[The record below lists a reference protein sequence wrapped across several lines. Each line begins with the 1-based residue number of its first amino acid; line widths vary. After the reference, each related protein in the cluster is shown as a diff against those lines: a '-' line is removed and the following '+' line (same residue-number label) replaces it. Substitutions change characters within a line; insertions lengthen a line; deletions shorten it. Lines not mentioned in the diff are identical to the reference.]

1 MLGFDRIEAMRS
13 PILLKDFL
21 TFLDCLRRSPSRQK
35 AVSSYFDEVLNEKPV
50 GDRRYTISGI
60 GFPSKM
66 MESNGGFREQRK
78 SQRFSILIGISFHPF
93 ENHDESIFRLLIS
106 ETF

>member
-1 MLGFDRIEAMRS
+1 MLGFDSIEAMHS
-13 PILLKDFL
+13 LILLQDFL
-21 TFLDCLRRSPSRQK
+21 TFLDCLRRLPSSQK

-66 MESNGGFREQRK
+66 MELNLGFREPGK
-78 SQRFSILIGISFHPF
+78 
-93 ENHDESIFRLLIS
+93 
-106 ETF
+106 

>member
-1 MLGFDRIEAMRS
+1 MLGSDCIEAMRS
-13 PILLKDFL
+13 PILLQDFL
-21 TFLDCLRRSPSRQK
+21 IFLDFLKRSPSSQK

-66 MESNGGFREQRK
+66 MESYGGFREPGK
-78 SQRFSILIGISFHPF
+78 
-93 ENHDESIFRLLIS
+93 
-106 ETF
+106 